1 MSPLAKSKPFFCSV
15 VQYEAFI
22 RQIIY
27 EFIAWV
33 ASWSIYFIYSAKSK
47 KYSIYVCDNLKTLS
61 ERERIY
67 FSDAE
72 STFLLQMAA
81 AVAAENF
88 YGSI

>member
-1 MSPLAKSKPFFCSV
+1 M
-15 VQYEAFI
+15 
-22 RQIIY
+22 
-27 EFIAWV
+27 
-33 ASWSIYFIYSAKSK
+33 YFMYSAKSK

-88 YGSI
+88 YRSI